1 MMEQNELLK
10 QIENGSKVAITGIA
24 YSLGRLRISTEE
36 KVKTIVPQEEVAKE
50 AEKVVKG
57 LGVISTSVAD
67 IGESVVTSGAQAVV
81 KLILSTG
88 LSPEEIRTIA
98 VATETPTGTSE
109 SIAVQVVDTAN
120 RIIDVLN
127 KNGYSIGKL
136 APSVQLHIQD
146 ACASMGDALS
156 SFAVNGL
163 SGGKAIVVGTDDA
176 KYKFRTGPDETGG
189 FGSAAMLVEP
199 ADKAEAGIF
208 LSDKVGH
215 YSSYRPDFLKP
226 VFSDEKNDSGLE
238 FVARYPIVF
247 GKYSNYIYAFDSYM
261 ALKNWADA
269 EGTEI
274 NGPSM
279 LYRTLMVPHS
289 PYAMMPEKELAYLIR
304 HMTRND
310 QALMSAIRKETG
322 GQSEYFL
329 DGFKDIKTE
338 LSFVSDFG
346 KIYYGNV
353 GIPKE
358 LLSRLMQREQKKKFR
373 SFINDR
379 LNENKNS
386 YLDNIMEQMKEILD
400 KYTLAG
406 KLREDMEKSIAQL
419 DSIKHKRR
427 IAFDDIAAALDIVM
441 AEVKEFQE
449 LDEAYNKMVRATPTF
464 KEIKAMLEVDNV
476 VWLPARQ
483 GNLYSASLALG
494 LGSVLSRCEESKLK
508 GIKRILSI
516 FYGSGS
522 QSDVISGTPVNIDK
536 LAGQARRCVELET
549 SAQREITSSEYEAI
563 RTDLT
568 GIYKDGSMPVTHD
581 PLSWSVRIN
590 SEALLKSLKP
600 YLELY
605 EKEKS
610 KVKLRGSDVAIAAI
624 AKANKS
630 TVE

>member
-1 MMEQNELLK
+1 MENIGVP
-10 QIENGSKVAITGIA
+10 IEAVPESRVAITGIA

-36 KVKTIVPQEEVAKE
+36 KVKTIVPQDAVAKE
-50 AEKVVKG
+50 AEKVVAG
-57 LGVISTSVAD
+57 LGVISTGVAG
-67 IGESVVTSGAQAVV
+67 IGESVVTSGALAVV

-88 LSPEEIRTIA
+88 ASPEEIRTIA

-120 RIIDVLN
+120 RIIDALN
-127 KNGYSIGKL
+127 KNGYSIGRL

-163 SGGKAIVVGTDDA
+163 GGGKAIIVGTDDA

-199 ADKAEAGIF
+199 ADKARAGIF
-208 LSDKVGH
+208 LSEKVGH

-247 GKYSNYIYAFDSYM
+247 GDYSNYIYAFDSYM
-261 ALKNWADA
+261 AMKSWADA
-269 EGTEI
+269 VGIGI
-274 NGPSM
+274 NS
-279 LYRTLMVPHS
+279 LSILDSTLVVAHI
-289 PYAMMPEKELAYLIR
+289 PYAKMPEKELAYLVR
-304 HMTRND
+304 HIARND
-310 QALMSAIRKETG
+310 AELRSAIRNEIG
-322 GQSEYFL
+322 GQDEYFL
-329 DGFKDIKTE
+329 DGFSDIETE

-346 KIYYGNV
+346 KVYYGNV
-353 GIPKE
+353 GIPME
-358 LLSRLMQREQKKKFR
+358 LLSRLMQREQKKKFK

-386 YLDNIMEQMKEILD
+386 YLDNIIEQMAEILE
-400 KYTLAG
+400 KYSPTG
-406 KLREDMEKSIAQL
+406 KLRGSMENAISQL
-419 DSIKHKRR
+419 QGIKQKRR
-427 IAFDDIAAALDIVM
+427 IAFEDIAAALDTVM
-441 AEVKEFQE
+441 VEVKEFQK
-449 LDEAYNKMVRATPTF
+449 LDAAYNKMVRSSQTF
-464 KEIKAMLEVDNV
+464 KKIKAMLEVDNA

-494 LGSVLSRCEESKLK
+494 LGSVLSRCDRSKLE
-508 GIKRILSI
+508 GIGRMLLM

-522 QSDVISGTPVNIDK
+522 QSDVLGGTPINVGK
-536 LAGQARRCVELET
+536 LADQVGRSIELET
-549 SAQREITSSEYEAI
+549 AAQREITSAEYEAI
-563 RTDLT
+563 RTDVT
-568 GIYKDGSMPVTHD
+568 GIYKDGSLPVTHD

-590 SEALLKSLKP
+590 GEALLKSLKP

-605 EKEKS
+605 EKAKS
-610 KVKLRGSDVAIAAI
+610 GARLRSGDISIAAT
-624 AKANKS
+624 ANKDKS
-630 TVE
+630 R